1 MTTGAVPPTD
11 LARLFSTSLIVLFS
25 SAPEHDQLST
35 RIPLSF
41 RFYFHTG
48 VLFTVHFAPPP
59 PPFPPL
65 RLSPKKT
72 SSGAFTRDSRHVV
85 WGDKYGDVLIGACSS
100 RNDPAKPQ
108 RPALL
113 LGHLCSVVAA
123 LSVSPD
129 NRYDIGGGIV

>member
-1 MTTGAVPPTD
+1 MDPVTPPPLPSGCTP
-11 LARLFSTSLIVLFS
+11 RIPPLFS
-25 SAPEHDQLST
+25 LS
-35 RIPLSF
+35 PL
-41 RFYFHTG
+41 
-48 VLFTVHFAPPP
+48 L
-59 PPFPPL
+59 PPL

-129 NRYDIGGGIV
+129 NRCVGG